1 MPIILILLLAL
12 LIAQVGFWD
21 ALGAILGAAA
31 MVVLFVLMLSLRL
44 CLEATFCSAGFDEAA
59 ERVDC
64 A

>member
-31 MVVLFVLMLSLRL
+31 MVVLFVLIAVAAAVLGGYILLRR
-44 CLEATFCSAGFDEAA
+44 FRRGG
-59 ERVDC
+59 
-64 A
+64 